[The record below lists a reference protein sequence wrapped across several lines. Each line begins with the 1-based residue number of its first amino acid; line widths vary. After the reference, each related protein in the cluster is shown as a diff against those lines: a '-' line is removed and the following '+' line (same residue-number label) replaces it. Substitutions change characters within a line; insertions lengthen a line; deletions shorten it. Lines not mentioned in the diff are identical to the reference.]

1 MIDESIIAKVISL
14 SAADRLELIGVVWD
28 TLPHHDL
35 PVTNAEKAL
44 LDVRLLDLEKN
55 PTDESPWSE
64 VKERLER
71 LIR

>member
-1 MIDESIIAKVISL
+1 MIDESIIAKVISH
-14 SAADRLELIGVVWD
+14 SATDRLELISVVWD

-35 PVTNAEKAL
+35 PVTDAEKAL
-44 LDVRLLDLEKN
+44 VDVRLCDLEKN
-55 PTDESPWSE
+55 PNDESPWSE